1 MTETQSSLD
10 MNSINR
16 PSYLKDLNPEQLKA
30 AMHTEGPLLILA
42 GAGAGKT
49 KTITFRILHL
59 IKLGVSPRQI
69 LAITFTNKAAKEMRE
84 RVFHLLNSDQEFNF
98 PVYEQEKP
106 FLSTFHSL
114 GVHII
119 KEMGHHLGIPRHF
132 AIYDRGDSKQAVKDA
147 LVELNHDP
155 KQIDPNKILGIIS
168 REKGNFTSQQEF
180 EAKSGDDYMGSIA
193 AEVWKKYDAAL
204 AKEKALDFDDLL
216 FKAAHLLSTNREVR
230 EYYQEKW
237 KYIHVDEYQDTNQV
251 QYRMIQLLAQKHK
264 NLAVIGDGDQCVLP
278 NTKVNILTG
287 SNKTK
292 SINISSIKEGD
303 TVSSASGRS
312 KVFGQEVE
320 LVRTKEYSGKI
331 LKIETKSGK
340 KIDITPNHIL
350 FAELPQNK
358 ENHFVYLMYSSTH
371 GYRIGIVQ
379 GIRASKRGQVENG
392 LIVRLNQEKAD
403 KIWIIKIC
411 TSRSEARYFET
422 LFSIK
427 YSIPTIVFHNIGRNG
442 FIDTEYITKIFKEID
457 TNKNVLKLFAEL
469 GIFQEFPHYIP
480 QGTTKNNTNK
490 GRVNLRLT
498 MFSDLRISK
507 NSPWCPTRVA
517 INTTDSSI
525 KDTLIQLG
533 FPVRKGKKD
542 DWRCEVSKL
551 DYSEA
556 ERIARQIQN
565 KIPDLVLV
573 RNAFITNKNYN
584 FTPAGNLHIGMIV
597 PTQINGQIIEDQII
611 KITKKQYSGDVYDLD
626 IKNTRNYIANDFVLH
641 NCIYSWRG
649 ANINNIL
656 RFEEDYPEATSI
668 LLEQNYRSTQTILTA
683 ANKVIE
689 KNIYRKKKNL
699 FTKNEEGGKIK
710 IYTAFDEGDEANFVA
725 NTVRDLI
732 EKGEKS
738 VDKSSKNDQKVN
750 PDQIAILFRANFQS
764 RALEEAFLR
773 RNINY
778 TLLGTKFFERKEV
791 KDVLS
796 YIRAALNPEGM
807 ADIKRVINSPVRGIG
822 KTTLLKILEG
832 KEDELPAAARQKV
845 QSFRSLLAAI
855 AQKTR
860 TDKTSEVVKYV
871 ITMSGLE
878 HSLKEDKD
886 DLERLENVRELV
898 TLAIKYDEMDKPA
911 GVEKLLEEAALAS
924 DQDTIDT
931 NMDKAKEDK
940 SKQPGVKLMTVH
952 ASKGLEFDYVFITG
966 LEQDLF
972 PHSRMNESAT
982 PESSEEERRLF
993 YVALTRARKKLFLS
1007 HANVRTI
1014 FGSKQVTQPS
1024 EFIADIDDDLVE
1036 NEEPV
1041 SGIKSIFI
1049 DF

>member
-1 MTETQSSLD
+1 MTESQSSLD

-16 PSYLKDLNPEQLKA
+16 PSYLRDLNPEQLKA

-49 KTITFRILHL
+49 KTITYRILHL
-59 IKLGVSPRQI
+59 IKLGVPPRQI

-84 RVFHLLNSDQEFNF
+84 RVIHLLDSDDGFNF
-98 PVYEQEKP
+98 PVHEQEKP

-114 GVHII
+114 GVHIL

-147 LVELNHDP
+147 LIELNHDP

-216 FKAAHLLSTNREVR
+216 FKAAHLLSTNKEVR
-230 EYYQEKW
+230 EYYQNKW

-251 QYRMIQLLAQKHK
+251 QYRMIQLIAQKYK
-264 NLAVIGDGDQCVLP
+264 NLAVIGDGDQ
-278 NTKVNILTG
+278 
-287 SNKTK
+287 
-292 SINISSIKEGD
+292 SIYGW
-303 TVSSASGRS
+303 
-312 KVFGQEVE
+312 
-320 LVRTKEYSGKI
+320 
-331 LKIETKSGK
+331 
-340 KIDITPNHIL
+340 
-350 FAELPQNK
+350 
-358 ENHFVYLMYSSTH
+358 
-371 GYRIGIVQ
+371 
-379 GIRASKRGQVENG
+379 RG
-392 LIVRLNQEKAD
+392 A
-403 KIWIIKIC
+403 
-411 TSRSEARYFET
+411 
-422 LFSIK
+422 
-427 YSIPTIVFHNIGRNG
+427 
-442 FIDTEYITKIFKEID
+442 
-457 TNKNVLKLFAEL
+457 
-469 GIFQEFPHYIP
+469 
-480 QGTTKNNTNK
+480 
-490 GRVNLRLT
+490 
-498 MFSDLRISK
+498 
-507 NSPWCPTRVA
+507 
-517 INTTDSSI
+517 
-525 KDTLIQLG
+525 
-533 FPVRKGKKD
+533 
-542 DWRCEVSKL
+542 
-551 DYSEA
+551 
-556 ERIARQIQN
+556 
-565 KIPDLVLV
+565 
-573 RNAFITNKNYN
+573 
-584 FTPAGNLHIGMIV
+584 
-597 PTQINGQIIEDQII
+597 
-611 KITKKQYSGDVYDLD
+611 D
-626 IKNTRNYIANDFVLH
+626 IKN
-641 NCIYSWRG
+641 
-649 ANINNIL
+649 IL
-656 RFEEDYPEATSI
+656 KFEEDYPEAVSI

-732 EKGEKS
+732 ERGEKA
-738 VDKSSKNDQKVN
+738 VDKSSNNDQKVS
-750 PDQIAILFRANFQS
+750 PDQVAVLFRANFQS

-778 TLLGTKFFERKEV
+778 QLLGTKFFERKEV

-807 ADIKRVINSPVRGIG
+807 ADIKRIINSPVRGIG

-832 KEDELPAAARQKV
+832 REDDLPAAARQKV

-855 AQKTR
+855 AQKTK
-860 TDKTSEVVKYV
+860 TDKASEVVKYV

-886 DLERLENVRELV
+886 DMERLENVRELV
-898 TLAIKYDEMDKPA
+898 TLAVKYDEMDKPA
-911 GVEKLLEEAALAS
+911 GIEKLLEEAALAS

-931 NMDKAKEDK
+931 NIDKAKEDK

-972 PHSRMNESAT
+972 PHSRMNESTT
-982 PESSEEERRLF
+982 PEASEEERRLF